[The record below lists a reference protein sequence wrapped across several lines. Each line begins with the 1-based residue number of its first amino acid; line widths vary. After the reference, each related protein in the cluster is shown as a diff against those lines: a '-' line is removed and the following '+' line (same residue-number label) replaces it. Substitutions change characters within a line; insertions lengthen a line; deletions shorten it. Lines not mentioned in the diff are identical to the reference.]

1 MNARLAPPTRV
12 LIALSAA
19 TLTACSSLSEP
30 DPIVAQMR
38 SGGACAPASST
49 ESPAP
54 PASPAVPLPPP
65 ATETLSAPQAATAAA
80 TPAHAQPHIDLQGQ
94 MSIKLAAFA
103 DQPAKG
109 LSLGFFFS
117 GNKDKGQLD
126 LMTLMGS
133 QMAQVSWE
141 PGQAWLTT
149 DKGRQRYEDL
159 DTLSAAALGETLPL
173 RQLVHWMQG
182 HPDPDL
188 PSLPGE
194 QPESFTQQGWMIDTH
209 ELGSKKLQARRDGTP
224 AQRGV
229 QLKIYLDR

>member
-54 PASPAVPLPPP
+54 PASPAVPLPTP
-65 ATETLSAPQAATAAA
+65 ETLTAPQAATTTP

-117 GNKDKGQLD
+117 GNNDKGQLD

-133 QMAQVSWE
+133 QMAQVNWE

-149 DKGRQRYEDL
+149 DKGRQRYDDL